1 MRSIDFAPAQASFIY
16 LFIYFLAGRRG
27 GGLKKN
33 NGFVHHSIIPSRQLS
48 LFH

>member
-16 LFIYFLAGRRG
+16 LFIYFLAGGGGGG

-33 NGFVHHSIIPSRQLS
+33 NGFVHHSIIPS
-48 LFH
+48 